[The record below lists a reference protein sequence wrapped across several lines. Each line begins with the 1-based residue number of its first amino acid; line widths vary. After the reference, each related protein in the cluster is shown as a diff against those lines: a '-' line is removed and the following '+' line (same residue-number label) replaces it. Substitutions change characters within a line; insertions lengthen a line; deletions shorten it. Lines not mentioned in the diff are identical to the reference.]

1 MTIEEVATITIIILY
16 FIGAIYVSSRPPK
29 QVLSDLRRRLLSSE
43 GAAAVLLFI
52 GVFVIIFGFF
62 FIRSGNPSFRQVVED
77 FYANFGAEFVSI
89 AITVFIID
97 RLNRRRQ
104 AREEKAQMIQ
114 RWREEIE
121 DYRSWKSDEAKYR
134 IVGNVKRLNREN
146 ISDICLIGAYLPGAR
161 LSEADLNGA
170 DLYGANLQGAV
181 LQKAILGGTN
191 LNNANLQGAY
201 LQGAYLQQADLNG
214 ADLRGSKLQRTGL
227 QGVDLSGALLDEA
240 DLSGA
245 NLSSANLCQADLELA
260 DLRGIKLEGTIYNN
274 KTVWPDGFDPKA
286 AGAINVDEK
295 GQ

>member
-1 MTIEEVATITIIILY
+1 MTIEAVAVITLVVLY
-16 FIGAIYVSSRPPK
+16 FIGAYYFSSRPPK
-29 QVLSDLRRRLLSSE
+29 QALSDLWRRLFSSE
-43 GAAAVLLFI
+43 GVAAVLLLI
-52 GVFVIIFGFF
+52 GVFIIIFGFF
-62 FIRSGNPSFRQVVED
+62 YVRSDNPSFRQAAED

-89 AITVFIID
+89 AITVIIID
-97 RLNRRRQ
+97 RLNRQRQ

-286 AGAINVDEK
+286 AGAINVDEE
-295 GQ
+295 